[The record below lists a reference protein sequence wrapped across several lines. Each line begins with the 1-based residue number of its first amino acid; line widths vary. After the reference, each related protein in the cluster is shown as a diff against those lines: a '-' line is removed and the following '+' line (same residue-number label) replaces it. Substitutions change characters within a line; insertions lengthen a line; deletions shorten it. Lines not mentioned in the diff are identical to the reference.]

1 MIRLTPVVLN
11 DKKNAFFVINLIK
24 IYRNHSFTKIWMEIW
39 YTCNLCVI
47 WQYCPCDMYIHLQT
61 IGLIGVTE
69 LGTVTCHFAP
79 NQSRFHWSISRWIL
93 LRRKNIFGK
102 SLKSSLSLFVLSF
115 RFFYIFKKHDIAVLV
130 SISHGN
136 RSLTSYGME
145 TIWEIYIWEK
155 KCDTEKIR
163 APGWHPETFHAVV
176 SADGA
181 VDGLL
186 SALHMAT
193 LLNDKPEQ
201 WLYSSHRNQID
212 TFVVSVR

>member
-11 DKKNAFFVINLIK
+11 DKKNAFFVTNLIK
-24 IYRNHSFTKIWMEIW
+24 IYRNHSFTKIRMEIW

-47 WQYCPCDMYIHLQT
+47 WQYRPCDMYIHLQT

-102 SLKSSLSLFVLSF
+102 SLVELKFICAEFQIFLK
-115 RFFYIFKKHDIAVLV
+115 FKKHDIAVLV

-145 TIWEIYIWEK
+145 TIWEIYIWK
-155 KCDTEKIR
+155 KNVIQK
-163 APGWHPETFHAVV
+163 
-176 SADGA
+176 
-181 VDGLL
+181 
-186 SALHMAT
+186 
-193 LLNDKPEQ
+193 K
-201 WLYSSHRNQID
+201 
-212 TFVVSVR
+212 